1 MSAIV
6 VQRGWMWVV
15 VVVLFS
21 DEALPLHV
29 VRVVAPPLEVSIEE

>member
-1 MSAIV
+1 MVAAGV
-6 VQRGWMWVV
+6 KAVV